1 MKRENKFKTNIKI
14 IQNLIKEKLIFSLN
28 KKF

>member
-28 KKF
+28 KKI